1 MTTLT
6 GSKAYIKN
14 KLREA
19 GFTKI
24 TVDKRAVK
32 LSVAKTS
39 QLISFAESKNII

>member
-14 KLREA
+14 ELREA

-32 LSVAKTS
+32 LSVANTS
-39 QLISFAESKNII
+39 QLISFAESNHII